1 MDGKWIVCFEKLNT
15 YKIKKEYIE
24 INLRI
29 KFNGKPVYY
38 YFNKEWVRNLEDML
52 SPEQKKRIMEF
63 KPNVKS
69 EVPIIML
76 DKKKG
81 GKRTRRSRNKKKQRS
96 GTRSKRSAGKF
107 SFYNILVVIIA
118 MILTVNLFNIN
129 AGNRKKD
136 IENLNRVFNDEI
148 NKAFGINSSLAIGN
162 NSTLEL
168 EESEVQ
174 IDVIQDES
182 IDGTTIISEI
192 RDTPLLSKL
201 VAAVSSAAVIEILR
215 KGSYNDF
222 LFDVVC
228 FNIGGKLKVVHGSIP
243 GVLSKGLP
251 TPIDDS
257 IFEGLTKEITGSI
270 AQIYGPDKLGKNFYA
285 RWSLRDLVPILQIP
299 GLPSVANGLHVDMLG
314 STQAATFGMN
324 ESLVKHPELYDMLS
338 NNPVLQASMYG
349 YDGANAD
356 LTSRHVEEVVGFRY
370 LNVQDYV
377 ANLLSLTLT
386 TESDK
391 KTFMQYDPN
400 STVFAEQLT
409 RDSDGKAKVA
419 TAHFAAPSQTTLEID
434 EDGNRIINRKSET
447 WHRLLLRVST
457 GKLSDKGIETI
468 LETHYRENSEKNKVK
483 NSGKNKVKGSKK
495 KK

>member
-52 SPEQKKRIMEF
+52 SPKQKAIIMGF
-63 KPNVKS
+63 NSNVKS
-69 EVPIIML
+69 EVKFTML
-76 DKKKG
+76 GEKKG
-81 GKRTRRSRNKKKQRS
+81 GKRTRRSRNKKKRRS
-96 GTRSKRSAGKF
+96 GTRSKRTAGKF

-118 MILTVNLFNIN
+118 MILTINLFNIN

-148 NKAFGINSSLAIGN
+148 NKAFEINSSLAIGN
-162 NSTLEL
+162 NSTLAL
-168 EESEVQ
+168 EESEFK
-174 IDVIQDES
+174 INVIQDES
-182 IDGTTIISEI
+182 IDGKKIISEI

-228 FNIGGKLKVVHGSIP
+228 FNIGGELKVVHGSIP

-257 IFEGLTKEITGSI
+257 IFEKLTKEIARSI
-270 AQIYGPDKLGKNFYA
+270 SQIYGPDKLGKNFYA
-285 RWSLRDLVPILQIP
+285 RWSLRDLVPLQIP
-299 GLPSVANGLHVDMLG
+299 GLPSAADGDHVDMLG
-314 STQAATFGMN
+314 SMQAATFGMN
-324 ESLVKHPELYDMLS
+324 ESLVKHPDLYNMLS
-338 NNPVLQASMYG
+338 ANPMLKASMYG
-349 YDGANAD
+349 WDGANAD

-377 ANLLSLTLT
+377 ANLLRLTIT

-400 STVFAEQLT
+400 STVFAQQLT
-409 RDSDGKAKVA
+409 RDSDGKVKVA
-419 TAHFAAPSQTTLEID
+419 TSHFGAPSQTTLEID
-434 EDGNRIINRKSET
+434 QDGNRIIDRKSET

-468 LETHYRENSEKNKVK
+468 LETHYRENSGKKKVK

>member
-1 MDGKWIVCFEKLNT
+1 MDGTWIVCFEKLNT

-76 DKKKG
+76 DKIKG
-81 GKRTRRSRNKKKQRS
+81 GKRTRRSRNKKKRRS
-96 GTRSKRSAGKF
+96 GTRSKRTAGKF

-118 MILTVNLFNIN
+118 MILTINLFNIN

-148 NKAFGINSSLAIGN
+148 NKAFEINSSLAIGN
-162 NSTLEL
+162 NSTLAL
-168 EESEVQ
+168 EESEFK
-174 IDVIQDES
+174 INVIQDES
-182 IDGTTIISEI
+182 IDGKKIITEI

-228 FNIGGKLKVVHGSIP
+228 FNIGGELKVVHGSIP

-257 IFEGLTKEITGSI
+257 IFEKLTKEIARSI

-285 RWSLRDLVPILQIP
+285 RWSLRDLVPIPKIP
-299 GLPSVANGLHVDMLG
+299 GLPSAADGEHVDMLG

-324 ESLVKHPELYDMLS
+324 ESLVKHPGLYDMIRA
-338 NNPVLQASMYG
+338 NPVLQASMYG

-377 ANLLSLTLT
+377 ANLLRLTLT

-409 RDSDGKAKVA
+409 RDSDGKVKVA
-419 TAHFAAPSQTTLEID
+419 TSHFAAPSQTTLEID

-457 GKLSDKGIETI
+457 GKLSAKGIETI